1 MDLKRGNNI
10 LQNSFNT
17 CKDQSICK
25 QNVEKGVLKFDNMA
39 YEEFN
44 SKPVSHTGRYA
55 ETIVWRL
62 RKKSIKCPNTLS
74 LVNFVQW
81 MCIPRYKQF

>member
-1 MDLKRGNNI
+1 MDLTRGNNI

-17 CKDQSICK
+17 CKDQPICK

-39 YEEFN
+39 YEEYN
-44 SKPVSHTGRYA
+44 GKPVTHTGRYA

-62 RKKSIKCPNTLS
+62 RKKSIKCPLTGRLI
-74 LVNFVQW
+74 NFVHR
-81 MCIPRYKQF
+81 MCILLYK